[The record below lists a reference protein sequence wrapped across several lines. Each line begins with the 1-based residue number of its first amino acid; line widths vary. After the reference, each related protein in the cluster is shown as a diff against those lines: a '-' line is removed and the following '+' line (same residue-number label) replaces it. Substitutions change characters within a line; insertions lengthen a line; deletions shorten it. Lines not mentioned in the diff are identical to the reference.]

1 LARLG
6 TPEKSEN
13 RAHLPIPL
21 GRIAHRTDDPCVR
34 ALTIDNERAAIREDV
49 PSPELREGWA
59 LVRPSS
65 VLITP
70 NDLGSSS
77 ELRIPGRRFVG
88 IVEQCEDPDLVGTRV
103 VGESD
108 LVDPD
113 SELAR
118 RGLARHDPS
127 RRVLGS
133 SEAPGCLADLVAIPL
148 SNLCVVPGVIDD
160 EYAVLAGE
168 LSAAL
173 HVARLER
180 VANKTYVSVIGA
192 DLLALLCAQLMT
204 SQNASVRL
212 VTTNASRLELCA
224 KWGIRHRDLDHVGRR
239 ADQDIVI
246 DTSTEP
252 GSLETAL
259 RMTRPR
265 GAIILCDSGSPIGS
279 AELDLVAQ
287 RELRI
292 LGSRAGPISDGIRA
306 LTSGTL
312 DLSGLVTKRV
322 RFDDLPT
329 ELHVLRDPDQIS
341 ILVRMD

>member
-1 LARLG
+1 M
-6 TPEKSEN
+6 
-13 RAHLPIPL
+13 
-21 GRIAHRTDDPCVR
+21 R
-34 ALTIDNERAAIREDV
+34 ALTIHADRAVIRQDV
-49 PSPELREGWA
+49 ADPEVHEGWA
-59 LVRPSS
+59 LVRPTA
-65 VLITP
+65 VLLTP
-70 NDLGSSS
+70 SDLSPSS

-88 IVEQCEDPDLVGTRV
+88 IVEVCEDPELVGTRV

-108 LVDPD
+108 LVDPE

-118 RGLARHDPS
+118 RGLAQHDPS
-127 RRVLGS
+127 RRVLGTPG
-133 SEAPGCLADLVAIPL
+133 APGCLADHVAVPL
-148 SNLCVVPGVIDD
+148 SNLCVVPAVIDD
-160 EYAVLAGE
+160 EFAVLAGE

-173 HVARLER
+173 HVARQER

-192 DLLALLCAQLMT
+192 DLLALLCAQLM
-204 SQNASVRL
+204 SAQNASVRL

-224 KWGIRHRDLDHVGRR
+224 KWGVRHRDLDHVGRR

-252 GSLETAL
+252 GSLQTAL

-265 GAIILCDSGSPIGS
+265 GAVILCDSGSPIGS
-279 AELDLVAQ
+279 GDLDLIAQ
-287 RELRI
+287 HELRL

-322 RFDDLPT
+322 RFADLPD
-329 ELHVLRDPDQIS
+329 ELGVLRDPDQVAM
-341 ILVRMD
+341 LVRME